1 VQIHLTY
8 FASLREQRGTDHESI
23 EVTSSSLRN
32 LYRSLASAYRFSF
45 TEEQI
50 RPAVN
55 DELAHWDRPLD
66 QGDRVVFISPVS
78 GG

>member
-1 VQIHLTY
+1 MQIHLTY
-8 FASLREQRGTDHESI
+8 FASLRERRGTDHETI

-32 LYRSLASAYRFSF
+32 LYRSLDSAYGFSY
-45 TEEQI
+45 TEENI

-55 DELAHWDRPLD
+55 DEIAHWERPLAD
-66 QGDRVVFISPVS
+66 GDRVVFISPVS